1 MAVIGTGMQLAAAAK
16 KAALEHKTLYV
27 LGCFGA
33 PMNDDNKNRYTKNL
47 PYNGRNER
55 KEKILSADRDTFG
68 FDCVCFVKGLLWG
81 WTGNADHQY
90 GGAEYQS
97 QGVPDKNADSVM
109 KLCMDASTDF
119 SKLQVGEYLWIPGHC
134 GIYIG
139 DGLAVECTHRW
150 ADGVQVTVVHN
161 LLADDG
167 TPGRHWEKHGKL
179 PWVTYEETAFSIE
192 MSPMRRGDRGEHV
205 RALQILLA
213 GRGFNGRMHT
223 PDGAFGPNTEGAVK
237 LYQSARGLEVDGV
250 AEEKTLR
257 SLLGVK

>member
-1 MAVIGTGMQLAAAAK
+1 MINTSLELAAAAK

-33 PMNDDNKNRYTKNL
+33 PMNESNKERYTNNL
-47 PYNGRNER
+47 PYNGRNDR
-55 KEKILSADRDTFG
+55 KQKILSADRDTFG

-81 WTGNADHQY
+81 WTGNTSHSY

-97 QGVPDKNADSVM
+97 RGVPDKNADSVIS
-109 KLCMDASTDF
+109 LCRQISDDF
-119 SKLQVGEYLWIPGHC
+119 SNLEVGEYLWIPGHC

-150 ADGVQVTVVHN
+150 ADGVQVTMVHN
-161 LLADDG
+161 LLEDDG
-167 TPGRHWEKHGKL
+167 TPGRRWEKHGKL
-179 PWVTYEETAFSIE
+179 PWVTYEERVFSIE
-192 MSPMRRGDRGEHV
+192 MSPMCRGDRGEHV

-237 LYQSARGLEVDGV
+237 LFQSARGLETDGI
-250 AEEKTLR
+250 AGEKTLR